1 MFQKIQLINSLKAN
15 NDAVNTFVTTPS
27 NKIISISSDGS
38 ITIFDKFFHIKQK
51 IKKAHNGTIF
61 DISLKD
67 GNNFA
72 TCSEDKSIKT
82 WMISP
87 NNNYI
92 LNKSINNIHDNDI
105 HKIEYLEDFSII
117 SGSKDEKIKIL
128 KLVNNE
134 YICNIII
141 DNHSPV
147 YSLLYLK
154 EDNLLISAGLTF
166 SCFWDLTN
174 ILSTLIVKIS
184 AYCHGENALQK
195 IDNERV
201 VVGGVAK
208 IQIISIKEK
217 KIIKE
222 IETDF
227 LVWAI
232 CVIKKRK
239 IFICGGVSNDIAIFN
254 SDTYDKITTIQNS
267 HNGNIRGISLLNNGN
282 IISGSEDTKTKIWEF
297 IYQKK

>member
-1 MFQKIQLINSLKAN
+1 MIQKIQLINSLKAN
-15 NDAVNTFVTTPS
+15 KDAVNTFITTQS
-27 NKIISISSDGS
+27 NIIISISSDES
-38 ITIFDKFFHIKQK
+38 ITIFDKFFHIFQK
-51 IKKAHNGTIF
+51 IEKAHNGIIF

-82 WMISP
+82 WIRSQ

-92 LNKSINNIHDNDI
+92 LNKSINNIHENDI

-117 SGSKDEKIKIL
+117 SGSKDGKIKIL

-134 YICNIII
+134 YKCNLII
-141 DNHSPV
+141 DNNSPI

-154 EDNLLISAGLTF
+154 EHNILVSTGLIFT
-166 SCFWDLTN
+166 CFWDLTS
-174 ILSTLIVKIS
+174 ILNTLIAKIK
-184 AYCHGENALQK
+184 AYCHGKNALQK
-195 IDNERV
+195 IDKERIIAE
-201 VVGGVAK
+201 GKHK
-208 IQIISIKEK
+208 IQIISINEK

-222 IETDF
+222 IETEF

-239 IFICGGVSNDIAIFN
+239 IFICGGVSNDIVIFN
-254 SDTYDKITTIQNS
+254 SDNYNKITTIKES

-282 IISGSEDTKTKIWEF
+282 IISGSEDKKTKIWEL
-297 IYQKK
+297 IYE